1 MVPGDYRRTAAQ
13 CFALAAIMK
22 DPESKA
28 ALIAMGRAWL
38 SLAELV
44 DRSESAAPELPKNLT
59 PKRAMFAL
67 PRKPDPAAATDA
79 LAKTRC

>member
-13 CFALAAIMK
+13 CFELAALMK

-38 SLAELV
+38 SLADLV
-44 DRSESAAPELPKNLT
+44 DRSE
-59 PKRAMFAL
+59 
-67 PRKPDPAAATDA
+67 PAARERSTQSSPPDE
-79 LAKTRC
+79 

>member
-13 CFALAAIMK
+13 CFRLATVVK

-28 ALIAMGRAWL
+28 ALVAMGRAWL

-44 DRSESAAPELPKNLT
+44 ARSESTAREVSTQFT
-59 PKRAMFAL
+59 PRE
-67 PRKPDPAAATDA
+67 P
-79 LAKTRC
+79 

>member
-1 MVPGDYRRTAAQ
+1 MVSVDYKSTAAQ

-44 DRSESAAPELPKNLT
+44 GRSESAAPEIAKQSTSQAN
-59 PKRAMFAL
+59 KVRAP
-67 PRKPDPAAATDA
+67 PRAEPG
-79 LAKTRC
+79 RCD

>member
-13 CFALAAIMK
+13 CFELAAVMK

-38 SLAELV
+38 SLADLV
-44 DRSESAAPELPKNLT
+44 DRNGSAAREVSTQGT
-59 PKRAMFAL
+59 P
-67 PRKPDPAAATDA
+67 PD
-79 LAKTRC
+79 K

>member
-13 CFALAAIMK
+13 CFELAAIMK

-28 ALIAMGRAWL
+28 ALVAMGRAWL

-44 DRSESAAPELPKNLT
+44 DKSESTARELSTQSDP
-59 PKRAMFAL
+59 
-67 PRKPDPAAATDA
+67 PDQ
-79 LAKTRC
+79 

>member
-13 CFALAAIMK
+13 CFELAAIMK

-38 SLAELV
+38 SLADLV
-44 DRSESAAPELPKNLT
+44 DRSELAAREFSTQPAP
-59 PKRAMFAL
+59 
-67 PRKPDPAAATDA
+67 PD
-79 LAKTRC
+79 K

>member
-28 ALIAMGRAWL
+28 ALVAMGRAWL

-44 DRSESAAPELPKNLT
+44 ARSESTAREVSTQSEP
-59 PKRAMFAL
+59 
-67 PRKPDPAAATDA
+67 PDQ
-79 LAKTRC
+79 

>member
-13 CFALAAIMK
+13 CFELAALMK

-28 ALIAMGRAWL
+28 ALVAMGRAWL

-44 DRSESAAPELPKNLT
+44 DKSESTARELSTQSDP
-59 PKRAMFAL
+59 
-67 PRKPDPAAATDA
+67 PDQ
-79 LAKTRC
+79 

>member
-13 CFALAAIMK
+13 CFELAAIMK

-38 SLAELV
+38 SLADLV
-44 DRSESAAPELPKNLT
+44 DRSQSAARELSAQST
-59 PKRAMFAL
+59 P
-67 PRKPDPAAATDA
+67 PD
-79 LAKTRC
+79 K